1 MRKIFQKFV
10 EGGVFMKRV
19 LFLSLALAICL
30 SFVSTA
36 FAAQTVTKVE
46 NGVEFVLVEPD
57 LQTRADVINGY
68 TYDSDGGRET
78 NGPANQQ
85 RVWGWSTCVNSN
97 GKDTWHYTVAQYE
110 DIFGN
115 VKYTSG
121 RTWGYGKVYAHSP
134 WIYLPTARE
143 LTARVYYGRTSD

>member
-19 LFLSLALAICL
+19 LFLSLALVICL
-30 SFVSTA
+30 SLASTA

-68 TYDSDGGRET
+68 TYDSDGGRESD
-78 NGPANQQ
+78 GPANRQ
-85 RVWGWSTCVNSN
+85 RVWGWSTCVDSN
-97 GKDTWHYTVAQYE
+97 GKDVYHYTVAQYE